1 MKNSVKYWFWLIAGI
16 VLISAQVYRYLVN
29 ILIFDWKEALVLFIG
44 LMLMIKPTALP
55 DLILKFFN
63 KK

>member
-1 MKNSVKYWFWLIAGI
+1 MKQSIKFWFWLIIGA
-16 VLISAQVYRYLVN
+16 VLISAQTYRYLTN
-29 ILIFDWKEALVLFIG
+29 SLIFEWREAVVLFIG

-55 DLILKFFN
+55 DFILKFFN